1 MSCSEISYTSP
12 SRSRWVAQPL
22 SRSAALWVQAFVLV
36 TFMAAS
42 SAPTPLYSLYRE
54 SWGFSA
60 ITLTVVFG
68 VYALSLLL
76 ALLVVGSMS
85 DHVGRR
91 PVIIGALVL
100 NIAAM
105 MLFVAAN
112 DVSMLI
118 AARLLQGLATGTAT
132 SALAAGLMDADRIR
146 SPLINSIS
154 PMVGLAFGALGA
166 SILMQFA
173 PAPLHLVYVVLIVLM
188 VLQTIVACFLPDMAE
203 RRPGVWAAM
212 RPTVTVPGQAWR
224 VLLLIAPLD
233 VAGWALGGF
242 YFSLGPT
249 LAVQVTGNHVPV
261 IGGLMIFTLT
271 IIAATAVFLLRA
283 WPPQRMLKLGAVTLM
298 LGVATTLTGVHAS
311 SVSLLFVGTGISGIG
326 FGVGFL
332 GSLRTLMPVALPQER
347 AGLMA
352 AFYIMSYLALSIP
365 AMLAGVM
372 THAFGLGAAASYYG
386 WALIALAALAL
397 AGQMVQRKA

>member
-1 MSCSEISYTSP
+1 MMSCSEISYTSP
-12 SRSRWVAQPL
+12 SRSRWVAQQL
-22 SRSAALWVQAFVLV
+22 SRPAALWVQAFILI

-132 SALAAGLMDADRIR
+132 SALAAGLMDAD
-146 SPLINSIS
+146 
-154 PMVGLAFGALGA
+154 
-166 SILMQFA
+166 
-173 PAPLHLVYVVLIVLM
+173 
-188 VLQTIVACFLPDMAE
+188 
-203 RRPGVWAAM
+203 
-212 RPTVTVPGQAWR
+212 
-224 VLLLIAPLD
+224 
-233 VAGWALGGF
+233 
-242 YFSLGPT
+242 
-249 LAVQVTGNHVPV
+249 
-261 IGGLMIFTLT
+261 
-271 IIAATAVFLLRA
+271 
-283 WPPQRMLKLGAVTLM
+283 
-298 LGVATTLTGVHAS
+298 
-311 SVSLLFVGTGISGIG
+311 
-326 FGVGFL
+326 
-332 GSLRTLMPVALPQER
+332 
-347 AGLMA
+347 
-352 AFYIMSYLALSIP
+352 
-365 AMLAGVM
+365 
-372 THAFGLGAAASYYG
+372 
-386 WALIALAALAL
+386 
-397 AGQMVQRKA
+397 